1 MDLSHWIERHAAYA
15 PEKPAIRFD
24 GRDISYSELCQRIE
38 RLAAAL
44 QRELRILRGDRVA
57 ILSVNRPEF
66 LDLFFACQRIG
77 ATLVPLNW
85 RLAPPEHQAILENAD
100 VSALFA
106 HAEFHRGLEPIR
118 SRMGN
123 VRHWIGYSGSPD
135 GWTEYD
141 ELLRAGARRAAD
153 RLGQPD
159 DPALIV
165 YTSGTTGE
173 PKGAVLTQESL
184 VWTAVNG
191 AAMHDMTAADRVL
204 TFLPMFH
211 VGGLNIQTLPAL
223 HLGATVILQPRFH
236 PQSALLAI
244 AVEKPTIT
252 LLVPA
257 VMKALIEH
265 PAWPTADLSSLRLA
279 GAGSSVVPIE
289 LIEAFHARGV
299 AICQIYGSTETGPTA
314 IVLRREDAIRK
325 AGSTGTPALHC
336 EVRIVDP
343 DGRDGPR
350 GVHGEILVRGPNV
363 MSRYWRDSQASQA
376 ALVDGW
382 FHTGDIGHQDGDG
395 YFWIDERKKDMIIS
409 GGENIYPAE
418 LESVLAECSE
428 IAEASVVARP
438 DARWGEVP
446 VAVCVRKAGST
457 ITAETVKGMFVDRLA
472 RFKHPHEVIFVD
484 TLPRNA
490 LGKVLRFKL
499 RQQLDVKLP
508 AAQS

>member
-1 MDLSHWIERHAAYA
+1 MDLSDWIERHAAYA
-15 PEKPAIRFD
+15 PAKPAIRFD
-24 GRDISYSELCQRIE
+24 GRDISYGELSRRIG

-44 QRELRILRGDRVA
+44 QRELRIVRGDRVA

-66 LDLFFACQRIG
+66 FDLFFACQRIG

-100 VSALFA
+100 VSAVFA
-106 HAEFHRGLEPIR
+106 HAEFHRRLEPIR
-118 SRMGN
+118 RRMRN
-123 VRHWIGYSGSPD
+123 VRHWIGYSGAQH
-135 GWTEYD
+135 GWTAYE
-141 ELLRAGARRAAD
+141 EMLIAGERSTSD
-153 RLGQPD
+153 RLGRPS

-173 PKGAVLTQESL
+173 AKGAVLTQESL

-236 PQSALLAI
+236 PQMALQAI
-244 AVEKPTIT
+244 ASEKPTIT

-289 LIEAFHARGV
+289 LIEAFHSRGV
-299 AICQIYGSTETGPTA
+299 PICQVYGSTETGPTA

-336 EVRIVDP
+336 EVRIVDS
-343 DGRDGPR
+343 DGGDVPR
-350 GVHGEILVRGPNV
+350 GVHGEIVVRGPNV
-363 MSRYWRDSQASQA
+363 MSGYWRDPQASQA

-382 FHTGDIGHQDGDG
+382 FHTGDIGHQDADG

-409 GGENIYPAE
+409 GGENLYPAE
-418 LESVLAECSE
+418 LEAVLAECPE
-428 IAEASVVARP
+428 IAEASVVARA

-446 VAVCVRKAGST
+446 VAVCVRKPGAT
-457 ITAETVKGMFVDRLA
+457 ISAEAVKALFVDRIA
-472 RFKHPHEVIFVD
+472 RFKHPHEVIFVEA
-484 TLPRNA
+484 LPRNA

-499 RQQLDVKLP
+499 RQQLQARLP
-508 AAQS
+508 AGQS